1 MEHGRSGR
9 GKPNPPLR
17 SLELHK
23 IMPRGPGAIM
33 LYREEIMGRIC
44 CMCKQQMS
52 AIAEEE
58 KSITCLC
65 RDAAFHLTF
74 SRNMLTFLCAF
85 RLFFSEVALTHHNAE
100 GNDAALQ
107 LSSRFSSHSVA
118 ISVLCWLYDSS
129 FIVCIQIRANN
140 SKGVNHA
147 SCSSCKNRVV
157 AVWKFRS

>member
-23 IMPRGPGAIM
+23 IMPRGPGAIT

-65 RDAAFHLTF
+65 RDAASHLIF

-107 LSSRFSSHSVA
+107 LSSRFSSNRPFLYCVDFMIPALSSVSKSEQ
-118 ISVLCWLYDSS
+118 IIPRGSIMPHVLPVKTEL
-129 FIVCIQIRANN
+129 
-140 SKGVNHA
+140 
-147 SCSSCKNRVV
+147 
-157 AVWKFRS
+157 